1 MTPDTAKAPAAVTRR
16 AKAAGLPPEV
26 LRAGL
31 TLRLERT
38 YWKRGY
44 ERIAG
49 VDEVGIGPLAGPVV
63 AAAVILPSGCRIRGA
78 NDSKQLLPCHRE
90 LLDQEI
96 RRHAIAIGI
105 GVASLEDI
113 EQINVYHAGLLAMKR
128 ALQNL
133 ETPPDFV
140 LLDARLVPELPWP
153 QEARIGGD
161 ATIHC
166 VACASI
172 LAKVYRDRMMMEYD
186 SLYPL
191 YGFARHKGYATRE
204 HRQALTDHGPCPIH
218 RRSFHGVVE
227 QFELF
232 GD

>member
-1 MTPDTAKAPAAVTRR
+1 M
-16 AKAAGLPPEV
+16 
-26 LRAGL
+26 
-31 TLRLERT
+31 
-38 YWKRGY
+38 
-44 ERIAG
+44 
-49 VDEVGIGPLAGPVV
+49 
-63 AAAVILPSGCRIRGA
+63 
-78 NDSKQLLPCHRE
+78 
-90 LLDQEI
+90 EI

-105 GVASLEDI
+105 GVATLEDI
-113 EQINVYHAGLLAMKR
+113 EQINVYHAGILAMKR

-172 LAKVYRDRMMMEYD
+172 LAKVHRDRLMTEYD
-186 SLYPL
+186 TLYPL

-204 HRQALTDHGPCPIH
+204 HRQALTEHGPCPIH
-218 RRSFHGVVE
+218 RRSFHGVTVE

-232 GD
+232 ED